1 MTTWNRHKIRMK
13 RAFGVA
19 VLAALISTNAT
30 AQVGAPPDPL
40 SLRAPDPTIRFKDI
54 QIQQRLD
61 AQIPMD
67 LPFVDEDGN
76 TVQFGDYL
84 GDRPAI
90 LALVY
95 YECPMLCTLVLNGL
109 EQVLSAMKYRVGED
123 FDVITV
129 SIDPGETPELASR
142 KKIAHLE
149 SMNMPGA
156 GAGWHFLTGQS
167 LAIDTLAETVGF
179 GYAYDASTDQYA
191 HAAGIMVVTA
201 TGKVSRYYYGIEYI
215 PRDVEFGL
223 IEASDGKVGT
233 LVDQLILLCFAYD
246 PAAGT
251 YGVYVIGAM
260 RVLAVLTIL
269 GLLTFWVSHYLM
281 TRKKGTGQASTD
293 TLPHGTGNGAG
304 Q

>member
-1 MTTWNRHKIRMK
+1 MVTWIRQKFCMRHV
-13 RAFGVA
+13 FNVA

-30 AQVGAPPDPL
+30 AQVSGPPDPL

-67 LPFVDEDGN
+67 LSFVDEAGN
-76 TVQFGDYL
+76 AVQFGDYL

-129 SIDPGETPELASR
+129 SIDPGETPALATE

-156 GAGWHFLTGQS
+156 EAGWHFLTGQS
-167 LAIDTLAETVGF
+167 LEIDTLAETVGF

-246 PAAGT
+246 PAAGA

-269 GLLTFWVSHYLM
+269 ALVTFWVSHYLM
-281 TRKKGTGQASTD
+281 TRKKETGQASTD
-293 TLPHGTGNGAG
+293 TLTHGTGNGDA